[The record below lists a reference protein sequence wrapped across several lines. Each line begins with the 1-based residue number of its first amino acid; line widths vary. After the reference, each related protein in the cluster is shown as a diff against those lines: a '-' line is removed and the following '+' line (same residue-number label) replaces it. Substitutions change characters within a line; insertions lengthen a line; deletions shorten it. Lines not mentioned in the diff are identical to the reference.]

1 MISHII
7 KKKIALITSDDKG
20 IGLAVSKAPA
30 IQGYLLIL
38 AGREIKK
45 LEKVAKDIGNNAY
58 PLMTDISN
66 PISFFERFSW
76 IKKNGPRKN
85 SGSYSNISYFQ
96 MKTLYSHIFLMTL
109 L

>member
-1 MISHII
+1 MISPTIT
-7 KKKIALITSDDKG
+7 KKIALITGAGKG
-20 IGLAVSKAPA
+20 IGLAVSKALA
-30 IQGYLLIL
+30 TEGYLVIL
-38 AGREIKK
+38 AGRKIKK
-45 LEKVAKDIGNNAY
+45 LKEAAKDIGDNAY
-58 PLMTDISN
+58 PLIMDVSN

-85 SGSYSNISYFQ
+85 SSSYSNISYFK